1 MTDSRCCFSKS
12 EHGCCQFI
20 HGVCVRVCVCVCS
33 LVSTHYY
40 LYGNGYVMGSVKKE
54 ISWGELD
61 LRKLV
66 KNSHSASSL
75 SLGWC
80 LSKSSR

>member
-1 MTDSRCCFSKS
+1 MTDSRCCFPKS

-20 HGVCVRVCVCVCS
+20 HGVCVCVCVCVCF
-33 LVSTHYY
+33 LLSTHYY
-40 LYGNGYVMGSVKKE
+40 LYGNGYVMGSVKRE
-54 ISWGELD
+54 ISWEELG